1 MRRWPSRAPGPLQPE
16 KRTRALQQQRKS
28 THSRSSV
35 AAASGVELFNRDARM
50 ARYSSTSAAASAA
63 AARMRT
69 LRSAR
74 EKDDGGTG
82 EGGKN
87 NKKNQEARGAARR
100 ARQLKRAPS
109 RAADTMRVA
118 SSSASF
124 RIASSEAPRRD
135 IASEEEGGCLV
146 KKLSK
151 ERKVSAPL

>member
-1 MRRWPSRAPGPLQPE
+1 MTRSLLRMNSASSAANPASVSAVTRRLRAGGERGRAAKCGGGRAARPALCSPK
-16 KRTRALQQQRKS
+16 KRTRALQQQRES

-74 EKDDGGTG
+74 EKEDGGTG

-87 NKKNQEARGAARR
+87 NKKKKTREREERRDARG
-100 ARQLKRAPS
+100 S
-109 RAADTMRVA
+109 
-118 SSSASF
+118 
-124 RIASSEAPRRD
+124 
-135 IASEEEGGCLV
+135 
-146 KKLSK
+146 
-151 ERKVSAPL
+151 